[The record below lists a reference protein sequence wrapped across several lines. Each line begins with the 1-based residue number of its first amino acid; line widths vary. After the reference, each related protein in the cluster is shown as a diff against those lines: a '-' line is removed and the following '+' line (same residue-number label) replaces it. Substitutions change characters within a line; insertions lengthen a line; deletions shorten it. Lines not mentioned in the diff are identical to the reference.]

1 MARTKYK
8 FNNRASLNRL
18 IDEYFERSKN
28 DTDKTAE
35 PITVAGLALYLG
47 FTSKDAFDEYEQT
60 GYHKAFIQRARFRVM
75 AYYES
80 RLHYPA
86 PTGAMFA
93 LKSMGWADKL
103 KAPKM
108 AGKVKSLT
116 VKLIESGPQPASAEK
131 EVVL

>member
-1 MARTKYK
+1 MGRTKFR

-18 IDEYFERSKN
+18 IDEYFERPKN
-28 DTDKTAE
+28 NTDKTAE

-47 FTSKDAFDEYEQT
+47 FSSKDEFDEYEQT
-60 GYHKAFIQRARFRVM
+60 GYHKLFIQRARFRVM

-103 KAPKM
+103 KTKKST
-108 AGKVKSLT
+108 GKTKSLT
-116 VKLIESGPQPASAEK
+116 VKVIQTGPQPASTEK
-131 EVVL
+131 EVAL

>member
-28 DTDKTAE
+28 DTDNTAE
-35 PITVAGLALYLG
+35 PITVTGLALYLG
-47 FTSKDAFDEYEQT
+47 FTSKDAFDEYEQI
-60 GYHKAFIQRARFRVM
+60 GYHKVFIQRARFRVM

-93 LKSMGWADKL
+93 LKSMGWADKF
-103 KAPKM
+103 KASKVG
-108 AGKVKSLT
+108 GKAKLLT
-116 VKLIESGPQPASAEK
+116 VKLIESGPRPASAEK

>member
-1 MARTKYK
+1 MSKTKYR

-28 DTDKTAE
+28 NTDKTAE
-35 PITVAGLALYLG
+35 PITVTGLALYLG
-47 FTSKDAFDEYEQT
+47 FTSKDEFDEYEQT
-60 GYHKAFIQRARFRVM
+60 GYHKAFIQRGRFRVM

-93 LKSMGWADKL
+93 LKSMGWADKA
-103 KAPKM
+103 KAKKSG
-108 AGKVKSLT
+108 GKTKSLT
-116 VKLIESGPQPASAEK
+116 VKVIQSGPQPASTEK
-131 EVVL
+131 DVAL

>member
-1 MARTKYK
+1 MARTKYR

-18 IDEYFERSKN
+18 IDEYFEHAKD

-35 PITVAGLALYLG
+35 PITVTGLALYLG
-47 FTSKDAFDEYEQT
+47 FSSKDQFDEYEQT
-60 GYHKAFIQRARFRVM
+60 GYHRVLIQRARFRVM

-93 LKSMGWADKL
+93 LKSLGWTDKA
-103 KAPKM
+103 KAKKPGSK
-108 AGKVKSLT
+108 ANSLT
-116 VKLIESGPQPASAEK
+116 VKVIQSGPQPASTEK
-131 EVVL
+131 EVAL